1 MNLYNIKTYSE
12 ISEAVRYHV
21 DNELS
26 ITESV
31 FRIGSNSYADFVCE
45 VRKLWYTGK
54 ISLSENDQ
62 FIVENLKT
70 GEKAIFQ
77 KRGERDKQ
85 VVLDSP
91 KRLPKGEKKKFH
103 VYRDS
108 GKKTDNGEIVAVEIQ
123 WGDPNLSVKNCD
135 DGASKSFRARHQC
148 TEKTLENDGMKAGWW
163 ACNVHMFWK
172 ELGLECD
179 NPW

>member
-1 MNLYNIKTYSE
+1 MKLLDIKTHSQ
-12 ISEAVRYHV
+12 ISEALRYHI

-54 ISLSENDQ
+54 INLSENDQ

-70 GEKAIFQ
+70 GEKAVFQ

-108 GKKTDNGEIVAVEIQ
+108 GKKTDSGEIIAVEIQ
-123 WGDPNLSVKNCD
+123 WGDPKLSVKNCD
-135 DGASKSFRARHQC
+135 EGARKSFLARHQC
-148 TEKTLENDGMKAGWW
+148 AEKTLEKDGMKAGWW
-163 ACNVHMFWK
+163 ACNVHRFWK

-179 NPW
+179 KPW